1 VCMTLTLPLITITA
15 MGTIT
20 AVTITVFSAIII
32 SGFIKAITAIATP
45 GVRIAVTTLVVEDT
59 APTIT
64 PTTAITVSRFMEAI
78 ESVMIEVTTATET
91 TGWETTGSWTVAP

>member
-1 VCMTLTLPLITITA
+1 MTRTLPLITITA
-15 MGTIT
+15 MDTT
-20 AVTITVFSAIII
+20 TVVTTTVFSAIII
-32 SGFIKAITAIATP
+32 LGFIKAITAIATP
-45 GVRIAVTTLVVEDT
+45 DVRIAVTTLVVEDT

-78 ESVMIEVTTATET
+78 EPVMIEVTTATET